1 MLKQLTRPQQKPLS
15 PYFSSGPCK
24 KRPGWTLS
32 QLENA
37 LVGRSHRSQAGKE
50 KLLEVITLSKK
61 ILQIPE
67 EYKVA
72 IVPGSDTGAME
83 MAMWSLLGPRGIDV
97 FAWENFSHIWLTDIV
112 QELKLE
118 NVRKFV
124 SDYGTIP
131 DLEKTNPEHD
141 VVFAWNGTSS
151 GVRVPNGDW
160 IDDNRKGLT
169 LCDATSAAFAMQLP
183 WKKLDVTT
191 WSWQKTLG
199 GEAAHGMITLSPRAV
214 ARLTDH
220 TPAWPMP
227 KIFRMVNK
235 GAVTETLFEGE
246 TINTPSLLAVEDA
259 LDGLHWAEQIGG
271 LTTLI
276 KRCSENLSVFTE
288 WVEKSTWCT
297 FLAEN
302 ASIRSE
308 SSVCLKITDP
318 DLDPALYPDLAKTI
332 AKKMQDTNVALDCG
346 AYRTAPPGFR
356 FWSGATIDKQDISLA
371 LEWLDYF
378 YYETVT
384 ELK

>member
-1 MLKQLTRPQQKPLS
+1 MRETPNRPKQKPLS
-15 PYFSSGPCK
+15 PNFSSGPCK
-24 KRPGWTLS
+24 KRPGWSLAQLS
-32 QLENA
+32 DA
-37 LVGRSHRSQAGKE
+37 LIGRSHRSQAGKA

-83 MAMWSLLGPRGIDV
+83 MAMWSLLGPRGVDV

-118 NVRKFV
+118 NVREFV
-124 SDYGTIP
+124 SDYGKIP
-131 DLEKTNPEHD
+131 DLEKSSPEQD

-151 GVRVPNGDW
+151 GVKVPNGDW

-183 WKKLDVTT
+183 WEKLDVTT

-199 GEAAHGMITLSPRAV
+199 GEGAHGMIALSPRALT
-214 ARLTDH
+214 RLTDH
-220 TPAWPMP
+220 TPVWPMP
-227 KIFRMVNK
+227 KLFRMVNK
-235 GAVTETLFEGE
+235 GTVIDKLFEGD

-271 LTTLI
+271 LTTLT
-276 KRCSENLSVFTE
+276 KRCTENLSVFTK
-288 WVEKSTWCT
+288 WVGKSTWCS

-302 ASIRSE
+302 ADVRSE

-318 DLDPALYPDLAKTI
+318 NLDSAFYPDLAKIIT
-332 AKKMQDTNVALDCG
+332 KKMEDTNIALDCG
-346 AYRTAPPGFR
+346 AYRTAPAGFR

-378 YYETVT
+378 YNETINN
-384 ELK
+384 LK